1 VISEKPRDCAE
12 AVVDNDQSPVIN
24 QAMATLVLD
33 MVWKLLTG
41 KLTHMGA
48 YIDLEAGSIKYV
60 PANPVTV
67 SRMFSIK
74 IGELMMN
81 HCGMGAMY
89 HV

>member
-1 VISEKPRDCAE
+1 
-12 AVVDNDQSPVIN
+12 
-24 QAMATLVLD
+24 MA
-33 MVWKLLTG
+33 
-41 KLTHMGA
+41 A
-48 YIDLEAGSIKYV
+48 YIDLEAGSLTYV